1 MNYNVVLD
9 PMAQAELFVGDRSLI
24 LKVSD
29 SFQGSVLRIV
39 VKHHS
44 TLLKTECVI
53 EEYNIDHRPR
63 AIRIFG
69 ELSKQFI
76 RGEF

>member
-24 LKVSD
+24 LKVVD
-29 SFQGSVLRIV
+29 SFKGRALHIV
-39 VKHHS
+39 VKHHNMKN
-44 TLLKTECVI
+44 KTECLI
-53 EEYNIDHRPR
+53 GEYNIDHRSR
-63 AIRIFG
+63 AVRVFG

-76 RGEF
+76 QGEF